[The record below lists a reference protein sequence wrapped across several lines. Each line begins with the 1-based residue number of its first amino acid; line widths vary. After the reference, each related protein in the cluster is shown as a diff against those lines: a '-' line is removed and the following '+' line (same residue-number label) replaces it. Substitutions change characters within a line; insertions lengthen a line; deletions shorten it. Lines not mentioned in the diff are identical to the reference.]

1 VRPPVIELVKQF
13 EHEKP
18 KIMCCIAWFNQKRL
32 QVNPSML
39 FCKMVPWYV
48 YLEALFCLSGFS
60 YLETALFCGCV
71 YAAKK
76 PTRQWAAWT
85 HQEEECFFTALRQVG
100 KNFLKITSHVQSK
113 NKDQV
118 GHYYCRLD
126 TNAAMLRWWSL
137 LEKHSCKASKLHL
150 KPRRFK
156 LFLEALEHQLLK
168 DSRKST
174 SKRACHGETFSSASL
189 ENISSQSR
197 ERGLDN
203 RPLKMILCDS
213 QNVKKLGP
221 GRSSTKQGTS
231 STSFYAVLLRLI
243 LWTGKSPRSL
253 HSEAP
258 KDIDSDGLDPPATED
273 THDAFSFQKN
283 RLAGS
288 SKLANVASPGGG
300 EPSHLVEATS
310 GDEGPCNFPDQ
321 QRDPMEEG
329 PTTINS
335 PGKKTLC
342 GFADPDS
349 LGPTDLDIRSSK
361 YPEDLNLN
369 KSLDGLRRLIAT
381 SLDAFQNCSVFGFD
395 SKKDTS
401 NMV

>member
-1 VRPPVIELVKQF
+1 
-13 EHEKP
+13 
-18 KIMCCIAWFNQKRL
+18 
-32 QVNPSML
+32 
-39 FCKMVPWYV
+39 MVPWYV

-118 GHYYCRLD
+118 GHYYCRLVRRM
-126 TNAAMLRWWSL
+126 NKL
-137 LEKHSCKASKLHL
+137 LGPELMTVWIHPPPRVHIASFEMSRLPLALHL
-150 KPRRFK
+150 FG
-156 LFLEALEHQLLK
+156 
-168 DSRKST
+168 D
-174 SKRACHGETFSSASL
+174 
-189 ENISSQSR
+189 
-197 ERGLDN
+197 D
-203 RPLKMILCDS
+203 
-213 QNVKKLGP
+213 
-221 GRSSTKQGTS
+221 
-231 STSFYAVLLRLI
+231 
-243 LWTGKSPRSL
+243 
-253 HSEAP
+253 
-258 KDIDSDGLDPPATED
+258 ED